1 MIHSAAVT
9 SLVLYLLATV
19 LYLVQLWRRSRT
31 GRLRGCATVCTKVG
45 LIFHTLT
52 ALAVLASPELL
63 VLSNGADYFLWVS
76 WLLAAVFVV
85 FARFFHYPLLG
96 AWIIPAVVLFMGS
109 SSYLLHRGSSSLV
122 DRAQQAPEGFFISLL
137 HALPALVALVSLV
150 LALVVSSTFLL
161 VERRL
166 KSRKAL
172 VSLSEPGLSLERLD
186 LLNSHL
192 VRIGFVAISLVIVSG
207 GLWAV
212 SLRKEVFTIDSS
224 VISGLLIWLMLGG
237 ITFVRFVANW
247 SPRRVSKLTVL
258 AAGSFI
264 TSLFIA
270 LVSSGRTAHV
280 ALRWWW

>member
-19 LYLVQLWRRSRT
+19 LYLIQLWRPSRT

-45 LIFHTLT
+45 LVLHTLT
-52 ALAVLASPELL
+52 ALAVLASPELFIQ
-63 VLSNGADYFLWVS
+63 SNGADYFLWVS
-76 WLLAAVFVV
+76 WLLSAVFVA
-85 FARFFHYPLLG
+85 FGRFFHYPLLG
-96 AWIIPAVVLFMGS
+96 AWIVPAVVLFMGS
-109 SSYLLHRGSSSLV
+109 SSYLLHRGSYSLV
-122 DRAQQAPEGFFISLL
+122 DNVQPAPEGGVIPLL

-150 LALVVSSTFLL
+150 LAFVVSSTFLL

-166 KSRKAL
+166 KRRKAV
-172 VSLSEPGLSLERLD
+172 VSLCEPGLSLQRLD

-192 VRIGFVAISLVIVSG
+192 IRIGFVAISLVIVSG

-212 SLRKEVFTIDSS
+212 SLRNTVFTLDSS
-224 VISGLLIWLMLGG
+224 VISGLLIWIMLGG

-264 TSLFIA
+264 TSLFVA
-270 LVSSGRTAHV
+270 LVLSGRTAHV
-280 ALRWWW
+280 ALKWW